1 MTINRTPEQACDRVA
16 SAFRD
21 HFTMN
26 LLTGGKYTEA
36 PVELAQ
42 IAVQIHSALVPY
54 AGLSDSD
61 RVYNYRS
68 FLEECGFDPLFA
80 HEFVSDDEPDGI
92 Y

>member
-1 MTINRTPEQACDRVA
+1 MDIKETPEQVITRVA

-21 HFTMN
+21 HFSMN
-26 LLTGGKYTEA
+26 RLMGNAYTSA

-42 IAVQIHSALVPY
+42 IAIQIHSAIVPY
-54 AGLSDSD
+54 AFISDSD

-68 FLEECGFDPLFA
+68 FLEECGFSDIFA
-80 HEFVSDDEPDGI
+80 HDFISDDDPDGI